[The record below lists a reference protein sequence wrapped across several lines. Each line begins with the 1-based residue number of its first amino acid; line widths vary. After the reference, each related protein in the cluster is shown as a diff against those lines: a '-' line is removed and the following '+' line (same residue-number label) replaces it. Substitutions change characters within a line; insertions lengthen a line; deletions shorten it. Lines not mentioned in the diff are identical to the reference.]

1 VIPVGG
7 VGGAAYDGHV
17 PRSPRVCLS
26 TSSVY
31 PEPTLRAFDLAGE
44 LGYDGIEV
52 MVGMD
57 AASADLASLERARDY
72 YEMPV
77 TSIHAP
83 CLLLTTRTWGTD
95 PWDKLDRS
103 AEAALRLGADVVV
116 VHPPFRWQRSY
127 AAGFTEGIRR
137 LTQTTGLVFAV
148 ENMYPWRGPAGTE
161 VRAYAPT
168 WDPSELDVDHLT
180 LDLSHAATARQS
192 SLDLV
197 HDWGERLAHVHLTDG
212 TSQAADEHLLPGQG
226 EQQADLVLQ
235 SLAGRGFAGQ
245 VVVEVKTS
253 TADTTAE
260 RTARLADALAFARTN
275 LRVPAD
281 SPA

>member
-1 VIPVGG
+1 M
-7 VGGAAYDGHV
+7 

-31 PEPTLRAFDLAGE
+31 PEPTLRAFDLARE
-44 LGYDGIEV
+44 LGYDGVEV

-77 TSIHAP
+77 TSVHAP
-83 CLLLTTRTWGTD
+83 CLLLTQRTWGTD

-137 LTQTTGLVFAV
+137 LKETTGLVFAV

-168 WDPSELDVDHLT
+168 WDPGELDVDHLT

-192 SLDLV
+192 SLGLI
-197 HDWGERLAHVHLTDG
+197 HAWGERLAHLHLTDG
-212 TSQAADEHLLPGQG
+212 TSQAADEHLLPGEG

-235 SLAGRGFAGQ
+235 ALAARRFTGQ
-245 VVVEVKTS
+245 VVVEVKTNS
-253 TADTTAE
+253 AGTSAE
-260 RTARLADALAFARTN
+260 RGRQLADVLAFARTN

-281 SPA
+281 TTA